1 MNFKATIHTSLKKSV
16 LDPQGQTTLHALES
30 MGFTGAKSLR
40 IGKYFELALEAETRA
55 EAEECIHVMCDKLLH
70 NPVIEEYSFEIQE
83 LPS

>member
-1 MNFKATIHTSLKKSV
+1 MKFKARIHTSLKKSV

-30 MGFTGAKSLR
+30 LGFKEATSLR
-40 IGKYFELALEAETRA
+40 IGKYFEMVLEADNRSKA
-55 EAEECIHVMCDKLLH
+55 EDSIHAMCDKLLH